1 MLKFIELNADN
12 VVGFRIDEKIMGKEF
27 DEIATRLEGKMEKH
41 PKVRLY
47 VEVESFEGFS
57 FEALMKDLKFGL
69 SNWSRFEKEAVV
81 TEKKWMEKLA
91 TISDKIVPN
100 IEVKAF
106 SFQEKEQAKEWI
118 QA

>member
-1 MLKFIELNADN
+1 MLTFIEMDADN
-12 VVGFRIDEKIMGKEF
+12 VVGFRIDEKITGESF
-27 DEIATRLEGKMEKH
+27 DEVATRMEKKMETH

-69 SNWSRFEKEAVV
+69 SNWGRFEKEAVV

-91 TISDKIVPN
+91 DISDKIVN
-100 IEVKAF
+100 SIEVKAF
-106 SFQEKEQAKEWI
+106 PFEEKEQAKKWI
-118 QA
+118 QE